1 LIAPSGS
8 LAREVLALTGLDG
21 RMEVLE
27 HPAGAATS
35 EGHRRTRWPGRAR

>member
-27 HPAGAATS
+27 DGATN
-35 EGHRRTRWPGRAR
+35 E